1 MLSITFL
8 RSQALGKL
16 EVEVESFWVIN
27 QVPRYN
33 SDIFKA
39 QGQRLPQGKNWD
51 TNATP
56 WIHESQLHKP
66 AINTVSSPY

>member
-39 QGQRLPQGKNWD
+39 QGQRLPQGKN
-51 TNATP
+51 
-56 WIHESQLHKP
+56 
-66 AINTVSSPY
+66 